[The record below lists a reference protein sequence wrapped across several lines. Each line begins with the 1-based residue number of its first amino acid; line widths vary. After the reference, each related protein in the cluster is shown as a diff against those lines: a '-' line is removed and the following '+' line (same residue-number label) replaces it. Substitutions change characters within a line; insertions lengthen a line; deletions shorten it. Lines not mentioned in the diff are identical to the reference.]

1 MPPQNRYFI
10 AFTLEGAA
18 RAKVSRLRS
27 AISTKFD
34 VHAALKSPPHATL
47 KYPFDTNNIKPV
59 ADAVKAYAEKLK
71 PSPLSLKNFN
81 HFDDRVWYVQ
91 VKPNRKQRAIQSGLV
106 KLVRKTLALPDD
118 PHETDWT
125 PHVTLAYKDLT
136 PEKFKLIKN
145 YLSDKNIDLKI
156 PFNNITILKLV
167 NHKWRIYKKFRIR

>member
-1 MPPQNRYFI
+1 MHRYFI

-27 AISTKFD
+27 AISKQFD

-47 KYPFDTNNIKPV
+47 KYPFDTNDIKPV
-59 ADAVKAYAEKLK
+59 ADAVKAFAETLK
-71 PSPLSLKNFN
+71 QSPLYLKDFS

-91 VKPNRKQRAIQSGLV
+91 VKPNQKQRAIQNRLV
-106 KLVRKTLALPDD
+106 KLVRKTLTLPDD
-118 PHETDWT
+118 PNETNWT

-136 PEKFKLIKN
+136 PEKFALIKN
-145 YLSDKNIDLKI
+145 YLADKTIDLKI